1 MDCWEYACVCHQ
13 YNITITR
20 SQDLTLPEYRCA
32 LSPGVLEPA
41 NLLRKGLN
49 WLTHHLSRGCKN
61 PESKVIQLKMLHQ
74 TRELE
79 STLPMTDVQP
89 LEVQNKMISSE
100 TVLCPILWGIN
111 YRIFMPV
118 KLDEISN
125 SIVDTCLKFV

>member
-1 MDCWEYACVCHQ
+1 M
-13 YNITITR
+13 

-61 PESKVIQLKMLHQ
+61 PGSKVIQLKMLHQ

-79 STLPMTDVQP
+79 STLPMTNVQS
-89 LEVQNKMISSE
+89 LEVQNKMIFMGHQISS
-100 TVLCPILWGIN
+100 CHN
-111 YRIFMPV
+111 PV
-118 KLDEISN
+118 VGSFFIYSRSYHHLE
-125 SIVDTCLKFV
+125 IVDMITFQNISISPKNYPT